1 MNSAA
6 RHDHLVGILGG
17 MGPAASAEFYAK
29 LIRRT
34 PAVRDQDHLRVAIW
48 ADPTVPDRVA
58 AAING
63 SAEPY
68 PALLAGA
75 LRLRDIGATEIVIP
89 CHTAHVFLP
98 NLARDT
104 GVPFIDMVHET
115 VAELTRRERPGALIG
130 LLGTR
135 GTIHTDLYQAQL
147 RAAQLDVAVPDEAMQ
162 DHVDI
167 AIKKVKEGDFAAAG
181 QHLRKVVDALAG
193 QGASPIVLACTELP
207 LAVPCLPVPERM
219 ELLDPTDLLADAVV
233 RVCLGDSR

>member
-1 MNSAA
+1 
-6 RHDHLVGILGG
+6 
-17 MGPAASAEFYAK
+17 MGPAATAEFYAK

-89 CHTAHVFLP
+89 CHTAHVFMP

-135 GTIHTDLYQAQL
+135 GTIHTDLYQARL

-207 LAVPCLPVPERM
+207 LAVPCLPVPEQM